1 MQLKTTIRHFIS
13 KRENKQQEQ
22 TEPLTKQSSPQTEQK
37 STTFKRKTLPP
48 TLRPQLL
55 MPLHGRNKFLTL
67 IVVNPQFPRN
77 FQIRLSPPPFNIRIH
92 HTPKLRPHSTRRPPH
107 TRKM

>member
-1 MQLKTTIRHFIS
+1 MNHEGKKNRQLKTEIHLFIP

-22 TEPLTKQSSPQTEQK
+22 TETSPNNPPPNKTKA
-37 STTFKRKTLPP
+37 TTVKRKTLPP
-48 TLRPQLL
+48 PATLRPQLL

-92 HTPKLRPHSTRRPPH
+92 HTPKLTPHLT
-107 TRKM
+107 